1 MIDKR
6 IGYRFGGGYQG
17 GATNQGGAGNP
28 GNGGGNGGNAREE
41 RISQQ
46 YSSPAPAPARDERV
60 SPIESMARVGDTS
73 LAGKTREEADATME
87 AQNEAERTN
96 KLSEARKLM
105 TQKTGIQMPDARTP
119 IEIGSIDPYQE
130 SHVLPNEII
139 TEPLSRYDVRKKK
152 DEIVENRR
160 TNKFSEAR
168 KHLTDTTDYKE
179 LAERSM
185 FNLGVGEIA
194 KNLGIANYINPA
206 LTLANIANKFFGK
219 RIDPYS
225 TVKSKVSDLKSK
237 FASTKKP
244 NIDTKTG
251 IQTAASG
258 DGRQIEQPIFQQAI
272 SKGEGLK
279 SGEKLLGL
287 TEEEINYFNKLFAS
301 RDREFLQNALDQGTI
316 RIQSGKATQKEK
328 DVHALLQEYLIDPK
342 TGIMEVA

>member
-87 AQNEAERTN
+87 AQNEIE
-96 KLSEARKLM
+96 
-105 TQKTGIQMPDARTP
+105 GDARENYISKMYTP
-119 IEIGSIDPYQE
+119 PPVTPKDERVTPKDERVPDRVKQ
-130 SHVLPNEII
+130 II
-139 TEPLSRYDVRKKK
+139 TPPV
-152 DEIVENRR
+152 
-160 TNKFSEAR
+160 
-168 KHLTDTTDYKE
+168 TTRDDRDYKTS
-179 LAERSM
+179 LVDTNPIDIAD
-185 FNLGVGEIA
+185 IA
-194 KNLGIANYINPA
+194 KKGAFNIGLGAVGKNFGIANINLP
-206 LTLANIANKFFGK
+206 LSILNFLSSKFGGPK
-219 RIDPYS
+219 IDPYS
-225 TVKSKVSDLKSK
+225 TVTSKLSDLKSK

-258 DGRQIEQPIFQQAI
+258 ESRQFEQPTVPEAI
-272 SKGEGLK
+272 GKGEGLE

-287 TEEEINYFNKLFAS
+287 TEEETNYFNKLFAS